1 MKLTKTDHIA
11 LIVSDYYAAK
21 EFYVDKLGFELL
33 SQHDRPERGD
43 IILNVVQGDLV
54 LELFVKPTAPKRPQ
68 LPQPENQGLRHL
80 AFKVSDVA
88 ACLAEFDRLKIKHEP
103 LRYDDYNG
111 KKMAFFFDPDG
122 QPLEIHE

>member
-33 SQHDRPERGD
+33 SQYDRPERGD
-43 IILNVVQGDLV
+43 IILNVGQGDLV

>member
-1 MKLTKTDHIA
+1 M
-11 LIVSDYYAAK
+11 
-21 EFYVDKLGFELL
+21 G
-33 SQHDRPERGD
+33 
-43 IILNVVQGDLV
+43 QGDLV

>member
-43 IILNVVQGDLV
+43 IILNVDQGDLV

>member
-1 MKLTKTDHIA
+1 MELTKTDHIA

-33 SQHDRPERGD
+33 SQHDRLDRGD
-43 IILNVVQGDLV
+43 IILNVGQGELV
-54 LELFVKPTAPKRPQ
+54 LELFVKPTAPERPK

-80 AFKVSDVA
+80 AFKVSDVE

>member
-11 LIVSDYYAAK
+11 LIVSDYYTAK

-43 IILNVVQGDLV
+43 IILNVGQGDLV

>member
-43 IILNVVQGDLV
+43 IILNVGQGDLV

-88 ACLAEFDRLKIKHEP
+88 GKIH
-103 LRYDDYNG
+103 
-111 KKMAFFFDPDG
+111 
-122 QPLEIHE
+122 

>member
-33 SQHDRPERGD
+33 SQHDRPERGE
-43 IILNVVQGDLV
+43 IILNAGQGDLV

>member
-43 IILNVVQGDLV
+43 IILNVGQGDLV

-68 LPQPENQGLRHL
+68 LPQPDKTPGL
-80 AFKVSDVA
+80 
-88 ACLAEFDRLKIKHEP
+88 
-103 LRYDDYNG
+103 
-111 KKMAFFFDPDG
+111 
-122 QPLEIHE
+122 